1 MKRVAVSSRSFS
13 NHAVLRETLSQR
25 YQHVAFNDE
34 GKTLAGAELVEF
46 LKNYE
51 MAILGLE
58 RMDASILNQ
67 LPNLKVISRF
77 GVGLDTLDLAAMQEL
92 GIKLAYTAG
101 ANKRAVAELVI
112 AFAITML
119 RNLAAANHEVR
130 NGVWKQHKGRQL
142 SNCKVGIIGLGA
154 VGKDLV
160 TMLNAF
166 GCEIVVYDTV
176 ENKEFCHDHNLKQ
189 VDLETLLKKSDVVT
203 LHIPHTKETHFI
215 IDEERLSLMKAN
227 AILINTARGGLVDEN
242 ALKTA
247 LKNNK
252 LAGAAFDVFATEPPQ
267 DLELLTLSNFFATP
281 HIGGTTQE
289 SILAMGLAA
298 IEGLEQAKSLVG
310 YDNSI
315 PV

>member
-1 MKRVAVSSRSFS
+1 MKRVAVTSRSFS

-25 YQHVAFNDE
+25 YEHVVFNDA

-58 RMDASILNQ
+58 RMDATILNQ

-119 RNLAAANHEVR
+119 RNLPAANQEVR

-176 ENKEFCHDHNLKQ
+176 ENKEFCHDNNLKQ

-203 LHIPHTKETHFI
+203 LHIPHTKDTHFI

-247 LKNNK
+247 LINNK